1 MKLRKNSADKGA
13 GSGCMARFVRN
24 LHFRAVMV
32 KWTDSHY
39 RPGWDNGEVVA
50 DELICNS
57 LGWLVSKTKHVIVIA
72 SHITDENDSQRCGQM
87 TIPRKSILSMK
98 YL

>member
-1 MKLRKNSADKGA
+1 MKSRKTPPTERLVAVVHH
-13 GSGCMARFVRN
+13 RLVRN
-24 LHFRAVMV
+24 LRFRAVMV

-39 RPGWDNGEVVA
+39 RPGWDNGQVVA
-50 DELICNS
+50 DELVCNS

-87 TIPRKSILSMK
+87 TIPRKSILSMN